1 MEASGRWRAR
11 GDTTHGMAE
20 GKNEIVVILP
30 ERLALR
36 LQEYVQLL
44 HEAARLAVQQDQK
57 PPFEPDRIQADLEEL
72 TDLVEHAELSS
83 VESSIADARRASIR
97 IRSSDGSQEIEF
109 ETRSNP
115 SRAYARWTCERCGA
129 EFRQPDLQKHAA
141 THFK

>member
-1 MEASGRWRAR
+1 MCYEP
-11 GDTTHGMAE
+11 GMAE
-20 GKNEIVVILP
+20 TKNEVVVILP

-44 HEAARLAVQQDQK
+44 HEAAKLAIQQGQK

-83 VESSIADARRASIR
+83 VEASIAEARRASIR
-97 IRSSDGSQEIEF
+97 IRSSDGSEEVEF

-115 SRAYARWTCERCGA
+115 SRAYARWTCEKCNA
-129 EFRQPDLQKHAA
+129 ELRQPDLQKHAH
-141 THFK
+141 THFRR